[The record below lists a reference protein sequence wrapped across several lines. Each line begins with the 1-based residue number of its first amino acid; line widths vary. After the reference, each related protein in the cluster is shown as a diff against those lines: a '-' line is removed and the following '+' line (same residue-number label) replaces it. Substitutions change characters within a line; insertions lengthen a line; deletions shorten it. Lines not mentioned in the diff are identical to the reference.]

1 MTDFHENSVGNKT
14 RIKIVGFRALWSEA
28 FYGTFFFNSIF
39 DFLEK
44 DNYYCSDKFF
54 AKQNW
59 KKRYLLKNH
68 GNKSLNMWYY
78 IL

>member
-28 FYGTFFFNSIF
+28 VYGTFFFNSIF

-54 AKQNW
+54 AK
-59 KKRYLLKNH
+59 
-68 GNKSLNMWYY
+68 
-78 IL
+78 